1 MKVGVSL
8 AASALMLTLG
18 AETVLVPGE
27 VEVVIEKTAKKP
39 VVYAAT
45 ELTNF
50 LSRALGAAVP
60 VRRGTE
66 AARRDSA
73 PYQIV
78 LGECEAARAA
88 GIDVSEKPR
97 DTFVIKTVGNRVFIV
112 GRDGTAEPR
121 RAPGKVECATLHG
134 VYAFLEDYVGC
145 RFYFPGELGEIV
157 PRVAKVTLGDID
169 RTVTPDFL
177 IRRYYNSER
186 DGRWFEP
193 VEKESKAKAVN
204 WLRLRASTMNIPCC
218 HGMNKIDLVEKYG
231 KTHPEYFALRK
242 DGTRCTNFTGYHSSM
257 KGYPCFSCKGLC
269 DVVVDWCV
277 ERATKGDKYVDIMP
291 NDALQICQCEDC
303 QKAVA
308 KSGENCPMS
317 ELVWGYTKYVAEKLK
332 EKKVD
337 VIVTQMA
344 YSQYRRIPR
353 GIDIPDNVRVM
364 VAESGPWALTNPA
377 ALKAQYDEIRAW
389 KAKSGNP
396 IWIWTYPH
404 KFWSLAVP
412 GLPDVAPKAWGEYYK
427 PLAGD
432 ILGTF
437 AESETDRW
445 LYHYLNYYVFSRVMW
460 DAKTDVDAVLDEHYR
475 LMFGA
480 AAKDV
485 QSFYET
491 LEHKWTHDLAGKVKD
506 SPAGPVT
513 VPPTEPEIWERIYGP
528 DEAMKLR
535 EMLDAAAAKV
545 AEGSLEARRIALIR
559 REYFDPIVAAIAAYG
574 KKKAD
579 IKALVYTAGQSQPIE
594 LRPFGVKKGRDPEE
608 YVKTRVTVAK
618 EADELVVRYD
628 AEDNRMD
635 DLQGAEKPLD
645 DNSIWRDASLEIYLN
660 PSADLTAYYHIIVN
674 LFGSVADSKGV
685 RTGSR
690 SQMTDSSWNS
700 DAKVKI
706 DKGADGW
713 KAEIRIPL
721 ASLGEVKD
729 AFPAE
734 FVRNRNTRSGK
745 GQCLYSW
752 SPYVYGFNSL
762 DQFGTVILRRD
773 K

>member
-1 MKVGVSL
+1 MKVGVL
-8 AASALMLTLG
+8 MAASALMLTLG

-27 VEVVIEKTAKKP
+27 VEVVIEKGSKKP

-50 LSRALGAAVP
+50 LSRALGAAVL
-60 VRRGTE
+60 VRKGTE
-66 AARRDSA
+66 TARRDSA

-88 GIDVSEKPR
+88 GIDVSAKPR

-112 GRDGTAEPR
+112 GRDGTAEPW
-121 RAPGKVECATLHG
+121 RASGKVECATLHG

-169 RTVTPDFL
+169 RTTTPDFL

-480 AAKDV
+480 AAKDM

-491 LEHKWTHDLAGKVKD
+491 LERKWTHDLAGKVKD

-528 DEAMKLR
+528 DETARLGR
-535 EMLDAAAAKV
+535 MLDAAAAKV

-559 REYFDPIVAAIAAYG
+559 REYFNPIAAAVEAYA
-574 KKKAD
+574 KKKAG
-579 IKALVYTAGQSQPIE
+579 IKSLVYTAGLSQPIE
-594 LRPFGVKKGRDPEE
+594 LRPFGVKKGRKPEE
-608 YVKTRVTVAK
+608 YVKTHVTVAK
-618 EADELVVRYD
+618 EDSDLVVRYD

-635 DLQGAEKPLD
+635 DFAGSEKPLD
-645 DNSIWRDASLEIYLN
+645 DNSIWRDASIEIYLN
-660 PSADLTAYYHIIVN
+660 PSADLTTYYHIVVN
-674 LFGSVADSKGV
+674 LFGSVADSKGI
-685 RTGSR
+685 RTGAR
-690 SQMTDSSWNS
+690 GQIVDTSWNS

-706 DKGADGW
+706 DRGAGGW
-713 KAEIRIPL
+713 TAEIRIPL
-721 ASLGEVKD
+721 VSFGEVKD

-745 GQCLYSW
+745 GQCLYNW
-752 SPYVYGFNSL
+752 SPYVYGFNSI